1 MLLLTGYHKLPDH
14 NMYWESALDTFVL
27 ARSDSMLR
35 YKLECIP
42 QNLYLYDNEQF
53 DKQDKFSK
61 LLPVLNK
68 SNRGFLKFSFN
79 RYSKSIV

>member
-1 MLLLTGYHKLPDH
+1 MLFLTEYHKLPDH
-14 NMYWESALDTFVL
+14 KLYWEAALDTFVL
-27 ARSDSMLR
+27 ARSGSVLR
-35 YKLECIP
+35 YTFKCIP
-42 QNLYLYDNEQF
+42 QNLYLCDNEQF

>member
-1 MLLLTGYHKLPDH
+1 MLILTGYHKLPDH
-14 NMYWESALDTFVL
+14 KMYWETALDTFVL
-27 ARSDSMLR
+27 ARSYSILC
-35 YKLECIP
+35 YTFECIP
-42 QNLYLYDNEQF
+42 QNLYFSDNEQF

-79 RYSKSIV
+79 SYSKSIA